1 MNIFVAAS
9 YSSKVNY
16 ETGEVFPE
24 YEHELESHLTRLED
38 FGHNVFCALRADH
51 YKINDADPAQAFQ
64 LDLDEIEKAD
74 GMFAIVDSKASAGV
88 QTEIGIAIGLQK
100 RIILARAAFDKLAYF
115 NDAIIRSGKADE
127 VLLPIESDPFF
138 RIV

>member
-16 ETGEVFPE
+16 ETGKVFPE
-24 YEHELESHLTRLED
+24 YKDELEGHLTKLES

-64 LDLDEIEKAD
+64 LDLDEIKKSD
-74 GMFAIVDSKASAGV
+74 GMFAIVDNKVSAGM
-88 QTEIGIAIGLQK
+88 QTEIGIAIGLEK
-100 RIILARAAFDKLAYF
+100 RIVLARKAVDTFAYF
-115 NDAIIRSGKADE
+115 NDAIIRSGKAE
-127 VLLPIESDPFF
+127 EIVLPIKSDPFLH
-138 RIV
+138 

>member
-24 YEHELESHLTRLED
+24 YKDELEGHLTRLED
-38 FGHNVFCALRADH
+38 FGHNVFCALRADQ

-74 GMFAIVDSKASAGV
+74 GMLAIVENRVSAGV

-100 RIILARAAFDKLAYF
+100 RIILARTAIDEFAYF
-115 NDAIIRSGKADE
+115 NDAIIRAGKARE
-127 VLLPIESDPFF
+127 ILLPIESDPFSS
-138 RIV
+138 